1 MYCPICGTK
10 LVEGARFCH
19 QCGEK
24 APVLN
29 KPLPAIPAS
38 ESPAVSPA
46 GEAAF
51 EAYTAEPIE
60 APGTATSVAFTF
72 ENGYDPGS
80 QPDAE
85 PAQPQN
91 DGRPKPLSKKSIIW
105 LSIVAGVLLLAI
117 AAGTLFGLQELYGRR
132 DRAKLSEALCHTWQL
147 EDPGD
152 GSVVLLAFHSDGSG
166 ICTRQ
171 AWLFEETIAAV
182 SYDVTGKDTIVL
194 HYNGADL
201 EYVVTF
207 EQDKTA
213 LTFSPHLLVQN
224 RPDERWTI
232 YRANP

>member
-1 MYCPICGTK
+1 MTVLEILHIAIELDAADIFLVAGLPVTFKCGGK
-10 LVEGARFCH
+10 QVRAQEDFLR
-19 QCGEK
+19 
-24 APVLN
+24 
-29 KPLPAIPAS
+29 
-38 ESPAVSPA
+38 
-46 GEAAF
+46 
-51 EAYTAEPIE
+51 
-60 APGTATSVAFTF
+60 
-72 ENGYDPGS
+72 
-80 QPDAE
+80 PDAI
-85 PAQPQN
+85 A
-91 DGRPKPLSKKSIIW
+91 
-105 LSIVAGVLLLAI
+105 VLVDEI
-117 AAGTLFGLQELYGRR
+117 YTVGRR

-171 AWLFEETIAAV
+171 AWLFEETIAAF

-213 LTFSPHLLVQN
+213 LRFSPNLLVQN

-232 YRANP
+232 YRATP